1 MAFKLDQFELNSLSK
16 REKDER
22 EHKKTLLRLA
32 KDHDKAREIENVQRY
47 HMPLGKKVETAA
59 IKLKKY

>member
-1 MAFKLDQFELNSLSK
+1 LSK

-47 HMPLGKKVETAA
+47 HMPLGKKVRTTA
-59 IKLKKY
+59 IKIKTKFYKS